1 MHTMRFLTLL
11 SLMTL
16 MAGSAT
22 AQSLSVIDYDGPRA
36 GVLADL
42 EAGRLDVDVSV
53 DSPVLFGGI
62 RFRAGI
68 GQGRWENEWEHG
80 PPLSLEP
87 RVTRL
92 AGSLLFVRRDGPL
105 TGHVGIGLAAY
116 LPKHVELRAQRGVRL
131 TGGMGYSGERWAIGP
146 ELEIDLPHPTR
157 VLDPRVVRRPE
168 LQPTF
173 RLGIAV
179 KRVF

>member
-1 MHTMRFLTLL
+1 MRLL
-11 SLMTL
+11 MSLPLIAL
-16 MAGSAT
+16 MAGAAA

-42 EAGRLDVDVSV
+42 EAGRLDVDASV
-53 DSPVLFGGI
+53 DSPVLLGGI

-68 GQGRWENEWEHG
+68 GHGRWENEWEHG

-92 AGSLLFVRRDGPL
+92 AGSLLFVRRDGSL
-105 TGHVGIGLAAY
+105 TGHFGVGLAAY
-116 LPKHVELRAQRGVRL
+116 LPKHVELRAQRGLRL

-157 VLDPRVVRRPE
+157 ILDARVATRPE
-168 LQPTF
+168 LLPTF
-173 RLGIAV
+173 RLGLAV

>member
-1 MHTMRFLTLL
+1 MLTIRVLASLTLIAL
-11 SLMTL
+11 V
-16 MAGSAT
+16 AGSAD
-22 AQSLSVIDYDGPRA
+22 AQRLSVIDDDGPRA

-42 EAGRLDVDVSV
+42 EAGRLDLDASV

-68 GQGRWENEWEHG
+68 GHGRWENEWENG

-92 AGSLLFVRRDGPL
+92 AGTLLFVRRDGAL

-116 LPKHVELRAQRGVRL
+116 LPNHEQLRAQRGVRL

-146 ELEIDLPHPTR
+146 ELEIDLPR
-157 VLDPRVVRRPE
+157 SARILDPRIVRQPG
-168 LQPTF
+168 LLPTF